1 MSNQSTVVTVNKTG
15 LDFTAPFSYAN
26 PYIQNASSG
35 YAVFST
41 YTQQWTG
48 NNLKYTDGYLMP
60 TSGTINSIQMQTS
73 KFESIG
79 CTWWGR

>member
-1 MSNQSTVVTVNKTG
+1 MPVTNSNQSTVVTVNKMG

-48 NNLKYTDGYLMP
+48 NNLRLYMD
-60 TSGTINSIQMQTS
+60 S
-73 KFESIG
+73 KVFLLN
-79 CTWWGR
+79 